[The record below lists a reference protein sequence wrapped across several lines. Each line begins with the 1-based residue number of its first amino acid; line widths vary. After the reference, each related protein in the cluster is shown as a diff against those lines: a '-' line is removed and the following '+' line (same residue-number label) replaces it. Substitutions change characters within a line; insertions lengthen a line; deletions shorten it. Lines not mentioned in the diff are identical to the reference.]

1 MLIATVLIPLAAALT
16 YALVPRLPVSLLRP
30 VAGGVAAVPLVL
42 LVVVWTGFDPD
53 GALFQAVESVPWIPT
68 VGASFTLG
76 VDGIS
81 LPLAVM
87 SALLFVAAIA
97 FPVED
102 DGRLRSYLAWM
113 LFLEAVSVGLFLA
126 LDLLVFYVFFD
137 LSLVGMYFLI
147 ARWGHGDPK
156 RAALKFFLYT
166 LVGSL
171 VLLLG
176 ILSLALAGPSV
187 TFDLQTLI
195 DTQPLA
201 GQGLRA
207 GLTLLALLFGFAV
220 KTPLVPV
227 HTWLPV
233 AHVDAPAPGSTIL
246 AGVLLK
252 MGVFGM
258 IRIAYAP
265 MAQTFGRYAVWLAGF
280 AVASILW
287 GALVALGQTD
297 LKRRIAYTSITHMGY
312 SVLGIA
318 VAGIAGAGQAYR
330 LAMAGA
336 TLEMVAHGL
345 ITGALF
351 LITGSVWRRAHD
363 YEMGHFGGLAA
374 KAPRLTGATMLASFA
389 SLGLP
394 GLAGFVAEF
403 QIFTGALAV
412 RPVLAGL
419 ALVGVLLTAAL
430 FLQMLQQVFLGETPE
445 HLGGFPELETAEV
458 VPLVLLLLPVVVI
471 GVAPAFLVDPMSATA
486 DALAAVLS

>member
-1 MLIATVLIPLAAALT
+1 MLTAAILIPLLGALG
-16 YALVPRLPVSLLRP
+16 YALIPRVPTGMLRP
-30 VAGGVAAVPLVL
+30 VAIAVATVPLL
-42 LVVVWTGFDPD
+42 LLIGVWTTFDPS
-53 GALFQAVESVPWIPT
+53 GPLFQAVESVPWIPT

-76 VDGIS
+76 VDGIA

-87 SALLFVAAIA
+87 TALLFIAAIA

-102 DGRLRSYLAWM
+102 DGRLPAYLAWM
-113 LFLEAVSVGLFLA
+113 LFLEAVSIGLFLA
-126 LDLLVFYVFFD
+126 LDLLLFYVFFD

-156 RAALKFFLYT
+156 RAAMKFFLYT
-166 LVGSL
+166 LIGSL

-176 ILSLALAGPSV
+176 ILSLALAGEAV
-187 TFDLQTLI
+187 TFDLRTLI

-207 GLTLLALLFGFAV
+207 GLTLFAVLFGFAI

-227 HTWLPV
+227 HTWLPA
-233 AHVDAPAPGSTIL
+233 AHVDAPGPGSTIL

-265 MAQTFGRYAVWLAGF
+265 MADTFGRYAIWLGGF
-280 AVASILW
+280 AVLSIIW

-297 LKRRIAYTSITHMGY
+297 MKRRIAYTSITHMGY

-318 VAGIAGAGQAYR
+318 VAGIAGAGQAHR
-330 LAMAGA
+330 LAIAGA

-345 ITGALF
+345 IAGALF
-351 LITGSVWRRAHD
+351 LITGAVWSRAHG
-363 YEMGHFGGLAA
+363 YEMSRFGGLAS
-374 KAPRLTGATMLASFA
+374 KAPQLTGAAMLASFA

-412 RPVLAGL
+412 APILAGL

-430 FLQMLQQVFLGETPE
+430 FLQMLQQVFLGDTPAD
-445 HLGGFPELETAEV
+445 LGEFPELATRELI
-458 VPLVLLLLPVVVI
+458 PLVLLLLPVVII
-471 GVAPAFLVDPMSATA
+471 GIAPAFLIDPMSATA
-486 DALAAVLS
+486 DALATMVS